1 MVEEYEVIPLTPL
14 RKIEQR
20 LERIERGAPGYNA
33 VLKDLIEMMKENQKV
48 VNSLVSTN
56 SELIGNLGILSE
68 RLGELTKKF
77 EEFMESIEVEETSE
91 EPEEIKKLIEEN
103 KKLAEANKELSERLS
118 KIERKMKLMA
128 LSRLSQ
134 YYYPIRKEKS

>member
-48 VNSLVSTN
+48 VDSLVSTN